1 MGYFMNMI
9 ILNDNNN
16 IYELYIAHFE
26 NDREN
31 ARINEKRKKGGT
43 TPPRL
48 GFGLCFLFVCADP
61 IQNFEQKRINADRGG
76 GHQKIPESMEN
87 RRFVV
92 SAEQLFQTDP
102 QTEHQNET
110 DQNLQYLHPPYAF
123 GLKSDKAIVNQL
135 SDHHTDSCADED
147 ICVVNALHC
156 HRDIGGVFGKRAN
169 QQINQQRNASGASDQ
184 KKDVQLTLIQLI
196 KELGEPDS
204 TIILHKYYYD
214 RSSGE
219 IAKLLNMK
227 ATNVRMRCKRALEKL
242 RLMLK
247 VSGIDL

>member
-1 MGYFMNMI
+1 MTGSEYCSLLRNSPQQAHKAIFDEYFNYAYTIVFNRLRSVAGTEDVEECVSDVFAEVFFNYSEDDKGDKDMKG
-9 ILNDNNN
+9 
-16 IYELYIAHFE
+16 YIATIAQRRAI
-26 NDREN
+26 DRFRSISVKN
-31 ARINEKRKKGGT
+31 GR
-43 TPPRL
+43 
-48 GFGLCFLFVCADP
+48 
-61 IQNFEQKRINADRGG
+61 
-76 GHQKIPESMEN
+76 S
-87 RRFVV
+87 V
-92 SAEQLFQTDP
+92 SLEGDVLTELKAE
-102 QTEHQNET
+102 
-110 DQNLQYLHPPYAF
+110 
-123 GLKSDKAIVNQL
+123 
-135 SDHHTDSCADED
+135 ED
-147 ICVVNALHC
+147 IVEN
-156 HRDIGGVFGKRAN
+156 
-169 QQINQQRNASGASDQ
+169 SE